1 MLLWASG
8 ASWQNLTRSFKC
20 PWSNQWVPHPDHSW
34 GTSFCQACAIR
45 WQGTLGDSCLD
56 FKSTWRANR
65 VQLKCKIR
73 WKRKVKQWHCNSGE
87 ALTKSLQNWASSAT
101 APHHTHTHTFQCSSY
116 KSQPEPGWE
125 IMMIISLS
133 HRNTGPSLGSD
144 DLIISH

>member
-1 MLLWASG
+1 MEQVDRIWHG
-8 ASWQNLTRSFKC
+8 ASSVHDQISGFPIQTTAEGLPSAKHVLLDDKGHSVTHVLTSKALGVQTAYN
-20 PWSNQWVPHPDHSW
+20 WS
-34 GTSFCQACAIR
+34 A
-45 WQGTLGDSCLD
+45 
-56 FKSTWRANR
+56 KSDE
-65 VQLKCKIR
+65 KE
-73 WKRKVKQWHCNSGE
+73 KRKVKQWHCNSGE

-101 APHHTHTHTFQCSSY
+101 APHYTHTHTFQCSSY